1 MKKALSAII
10 ALLIAFLLLSCN
22 GQIQNKGE
30 DNGPSQEPEYID
42 PPKWEEDPTENT
54 AGSWTISSSR
64 LDTETVMLASMDTL
78 FSSSSDNSGKTES
91 NTDENG
97 VIKKVVKEDFTTT
110 NGVTILKDSSIT
122 FTPKNQ
128 VSSASKAAKDT
139 AEYKIAAEIKAK
151 ISSTSDSSG
160 STASEKKLNV
170 SYSATTSNI
179 ETLEN
184 IKTTEI
190 KATTAEGDEL
200 YTSTSTP
207 TALLVKSY
215 DQQIDDMILDYVKGN
230 QVSSFY
236 VDANRSFYSM
246 GKGWIYFISYADK
259 EYHKV
264 NFSISSD
271 GKIENKTFD
280 GWCEESEQGELVAT
294 EHPAVK
300 DETEK
305 LPLTEDEMINL
316 TAQLY
321 SYFIRYIPAK
331 YSGQFGSL
339 PEGIKLDDN
348 NGILKFTNFK
358 ENDFFSSPT
367 EITGTVTLYNPISA
381 ELKDFMF
388 NNTDYDIEIG
398 GVSDGSYVGGQATH
412 AYITTAD
419 GKEYSYNYLVDKIY
433 KVCIR
438 VYATAIMAGSPLID
452 EIKTL
457 PDSGHDGVK
466 DIKVNRKTYDIGP
479 SVYYTGDI
487 RFSFTEKTFDADF
500 LIEDES
506 YSWAQDVHFKGSGKI
521 VESMIKDVS
530 GTEFTTYNI
539 NWEKANLD
547 YFGNCS
553 ASELYYINKIME
565 AEFSAIKK

>member
-10 ALLIAFLLLSCN
+10 ALFIAFLLLSCN

-30 DNGPSQEPEYID
+30 DNGPSQESEYID
-42 PPKWEEDPTENT
+42 PPEWEEAPTENIE
-54 AGSWTISSSR
+54 GSWTISSTR

-78 FSSSSDNSGKTES
+78 FSSSSDTSGKTES
-91 NTDENG
+91 TTDESG
-97 VIKKVVKEDFTTT
+97 VITKLVTDNYETA
-110 NGVTILKDSSIT
+110 NGVTILKDSKVT
-122 FTPKNQ
+122 FTPKSQ
-128 VSSASKAAKDT
+128 AALASRASSDT
-139 AEYKIAAEIKAK
+139 EYEIVADIKAK
-151 ISSTSDSSG
+151 ISESTTSG
-160 STASEKKLNV
+160 STTQEKELNV

-190 KATTAEGDEL
+190 KATVDDKEV
-200 YTSTSTP
+200 YKSTSTP
-207 TALLVKSY
+207 TVLLLLVKSY

-230 QVSSFY
+230 QVSGFD
-236 VDANRSFYSM
+236 VDEKRSFYSM

-271 GKIENKTFD
+271 GQIESKTFD

-331 YSGQFGSL
+331 YSGKFDSL

-348 NGILKFTNFK
+348 NGILEFTNFM

-367 EITGTVTLYNPISA
+367 KITGIVSLYNPISA
-381 ELKDFMF
+381 KLENFQF
-388 NNTDYDIEIG
+388 NGTDYDIEIG
-398 GVSDGSYVGGQATH
+398 GVSDGSYVGGHATH

-419 GKEYSYNYLVDKIY
+419 GKEYSYNYLIDEIY

-438 VYATAIMAGSPLID
+438 VFATAIMAGSPLID
-452 EIKTL
+452 EIKAL
-457 PDSGHDGVK
+457 SDSEHDGVK
-466 DIKVNRKTYDIGP
+466 DIEVNRKTYKI
-479 SVYYTGDI
+479 SSKLYYTGDI
-487 RFSFTEKTFDADF
+487 RFSFTDKTINADF

-521 VESMIKDVS
+521 VEDMIKDVS

-539 NWEKANLD
+539 NWTEADLD
-547 YFGNCS
+547 SFGKCTD
-553 ASELYYINKIME
+553 SELNYINKIME
-565 AEFSAIKK
+565 AEFRAIKK

>member
-30 DNGPSQEPEYID
+30 DSTGNNSNPA
-42 PPKWEEDPTENT
+42 PPVETWSITQD
-54 AGSWTISSSR
+54 R
-64 LDTETVMLASMDTL
+64 LDTETVMLVSTDSLIT
-78 FSSSSDNSGKTES
+78 KTES
-91 NTDENG
+91 DANVTVTTDDQTG
-97 VIKKVVKEDFTTT
+97 IKTIEVESGIQEG
-110 NGVTILKDSSIT
+110 NITILEGSKVT
-122 FTPKNQ
+122 FTPKSQ
-128 VSSASKAAKDT
+128 AAPASKAAKDT
-139 AEYKIAAEIKAK
+139 AEYEIFADIKAK
-151 ISSTSDSSG
+151 ITSTSASSG
-160 STASEKKLNV
+160 STTQEKELNV
-170 SYSATTSNI
+170 SYSATTSNV

-190 KATTAEGDEL
+190 KATVDDKEV
-200 YTSTSTP
+200 YKSTSTP
-207 TALLVKSY
+207 TVLLVKSY

-230 QVSSFY
+230 QVSGFD
-236 VDANRSFYSM
+236 VDEERSFYSM

-264 NFSISSD
+264 NFSISSA
-271 GKIENKTFD
+271 GQIESKTFD

-331 YSGQFGSL
+331 YSGRFDSL
-339 PEGIKLDDN
+339 PDGIELGDN
-348 NGILKFTNFK
+348 NRLLEFTNFK
-358 ENDFFSSPT
+358 ENDFFDSEKT
-367 EITGTVTLYNPISA
+367 INGTIANSGEISA
-381 ELKDFMF
+381 NLTDFTV
-388 NNTDYDIEIG
+388 NGKKYGIRIG
-398 GVSDGSYVGGQATH
+398 GYSDGSYIGGQATY
-412 AYITTAD
+412 AYITS
-419 GKEYSYNYLVDKIY
+419 GEEEYSYNYLVDEIY

-553 ASELYYINKIME
+553 DSELYYINKIME
-565 AEFSAIKK
+565 VEFSAIKK